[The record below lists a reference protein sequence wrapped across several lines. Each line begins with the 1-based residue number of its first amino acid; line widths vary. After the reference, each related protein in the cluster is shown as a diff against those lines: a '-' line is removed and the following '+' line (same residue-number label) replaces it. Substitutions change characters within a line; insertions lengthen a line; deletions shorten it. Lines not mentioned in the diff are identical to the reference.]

1 MYEKI
6 GDKIKVLA
14 TFENGVITPEVF
26 KWHNRDYRVKS
37 VSLRYD
43 EKQGASVNHFLAIET
58 EDGGV
63 FKLIFNDKSL
73 VWTLDEVW
81 V

>member
-1 MYEKI
+1 MYEKVS
-6 GDKIKVLA
+6 DKVKVLA
-14 TFENGVITPEVF
+14 SFECGVITPRIF

-43 EKQGASVNHFLAIET
+43 EKQGDSINHFFAIET
-58 EDGGV
+58 EDDGV